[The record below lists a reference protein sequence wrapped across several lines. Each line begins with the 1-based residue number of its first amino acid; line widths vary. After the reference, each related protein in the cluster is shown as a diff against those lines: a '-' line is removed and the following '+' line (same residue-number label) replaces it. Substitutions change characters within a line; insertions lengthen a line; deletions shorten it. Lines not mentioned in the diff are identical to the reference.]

1 MTEETKPTPQPS
13 SDKASPQKSA
23 EKATKAKK
31 AKPPKLEDKPFNE
44 FIEQHF
50 HPSLQ
55 EALIAEGLD
64 DIKLKFAKQKIDIQ
78 GFDSDQECWQIVG
91 NWQQNSRQFNLYFLE
106 EDISGQKAFSCAT
119 DGNKSSTLESFMIDE
134 RRITLS
140 LLVLYTVQRLNCQK
154 WLFGN

>member
-13 SDKASPQKSA
+13 SEKASPQKSA
-23 EKATKAKK
+23 AKAAKAKK

-55 EALIAEGLD
+55 KALIAEGLD
-64 DIKLKFAKQKIDIQ
+64 DIKLKFAKQKILIQ
-78 GFDSDQECWQIVG
+78 GFNSNQECWQVVG
-91 NWQQNSRQFNLYFLE
+91 NWQNDSRQFNLYFLE
-106 EDISGQKAFSCAT
+106 EDITGQKAFSCAT
-119 DGNKSSTLESFMIDE
+119 DGYQSSILESFMIDE
-134 RRITLS
+134 KRITLD
-140 LLVLYTVQRLNCQK
+140 LLVLYTIQRLNCQK

>member
-13 SDKASPQKSA
+13 SEKASPQKPPA
-23 EKATKAKK
+23 KAKK

-44 FIEQHF
+44 FIEKHF
-50 HPSLQ
+50 QPSLQ
-55 EALIAEGLD
+55 EALVAEGLE
-64 DIKLKFAKQKIDIQ
+64 DIKVKFAKQKVDIQ
-78 GFDSDQECWQIVG
+78 GFDSNQECWQVVG
-91 NWQQNSRQFNLYFLE
+91 NWQNDSRQFNLYFLE

-134 RRITLS
+134 KRITLG
-140 LLVLYTVQRLNCQK
+140 LLVLYTVQRLNSQK